1 MLPKQR
7 GCNPMKI
14 IFMGTNGWYDTDMG
28 NTVSILVRSGAYD
41 LVLDAGNG
49 FYKLDRYLDP
59 ESAKP
64 LYLLLTHFHLDH
76 IIGLHTLNK
85 FSFPQGLVICGPEGS
100 RELLNLFV
108 NRPFTA
114 ALSALPYSVDILEL
128 PASLEKLP
136 FSVETLP
143 LNHPVPTLGYRISLD
158 GRTISYCSDT
168 GYCENAVTLSR
179 SADLL
184 ISECAYRKDQSS
196 DAWPH
201 LNPESAAR
209 IASEAG
215 AVQLALTHFDARLYT
230 APADRDESEAAARK
244 IFPPT
249 FAARDDQEIDL

>member
-1 MLPKQR
+1 
-7 GCNPMKI
+7 MKI
-14 IFMGTNGWYDTDMG
+14 IFLGTNGWYDTDTG
-28 NTVSILVRSGAYD
+28 NTVCILIRAKAFD

-49 FYKLDRYLDP
+49 FYKLDRHIDRF
-59 ESAKP
+59 STKP
-64 LYLLLTHFHLDH
+64 LYLFLTHFHLDH

-100 RELLNLFV
+100 KELLTQFV

-114 ALSALPYSVDILEL
+114 ALSALPFSVDILEL
-128 PASLEKLP
+128 PASLPKLP
-136 FSVETLP
+136 FPVKTLP

-158 GRTISYCSDT
+158 DRTISYCSDT

-184 ISECAYRKDQSS
+184 IAECAYRAGHSS

-201 LNPESAAR
+201 LNPEGAAR
-209 IASEAG
+209 LAVEAE
-215 AVQLALTHFDARLYT
+215 AKRLALTHFDARQYT
-230 APADRDESEAAARK
+230 TRADRDESEAIARK

>member
-1 MLPKQR
+1 
-7 GCNPMKI
+7 
-14 IFMGTNGWYDTDMG
+14 MG
-28 NTVSILVRSGAYD
+28 NTVSILVQSDAYD

-59 ESAKP
+59 SGTKP
-64 LYLLLTHFHLDH
+64 LYLFLTHFHLDH

-85 FSFPQGLVICGPEGS
+85 FAFPQGLVICGPEGS
-100 RELLNLFV
+100 TELLNLFV

-114 ALSALPYSVDILEL
+114 ALSTLPFSVDILEL
-128 PASLEKLP
+128 PASLGKLP
-136 FSVETLP
+136 FPVETLP
-143 LNHPVPTLGYRISLD
+143 LNHPVPTL
-158 GRTISYCSDT
+158 DT

-201 LNPESAAR
+201 LNPEAAAR

-215 AVQLALTHFDARLYT
+215 AARLALTHFDARLYT
-230 APADRDESEAAARK
+230 APADRDESEASARK